1 MVFCG
6 IDPASLRPYP
16 SRIVPDDLSNV
27 EQLRELRLL
36 VQEHRAAMSVTND
49 PDERYR
55 LYRMVQEL
63 NACIERMED
72 SSVH

>member
-1 MVFCG
+1 MW
-6 IDPASLRPYP
+6 DRPSQSAALP
-16 SRIVPDDLSNV
+16 FRIVPDDLSNV

-36 VQEHRAAMSVTND
+36 VQEHRAAMSVTHD

-72 SSVH
+72 SSFR